1 MKKMMTLAVMAT
13 LGVCQPALAQFPSL
27 SLPQATQ
34 APAVQCAD
42 CGTVQGINQIQ
53 KEGESSGVVG
63 AVGGG
68 LIGGLLG
75 NQIGGGSGRDLATIG
90 GAVGGAYVGSQVEKK
105 MAKKTVYEAVVRFDD
120 GRTQVFNYDNNPGWQ
135 AGQRVRLV
143 NGGLQ
148 TLY

>member
-1 MKKMMTLAVMAT
+1 MKALLVSAAIAAAAI
-13 LGVCQPALAQFPSL
+13 CQPAFAQTLPSL
-27 SLPQATQ
+27 PVPTGAAAT
-34 APAVQCAD
+34 CTD

-68 LIGGLLG
+68 LLGGLLG
-75 NQIGGGSGRDLATIG
+75 HQVGAGTGRDLATIG

-105 MAKKTVYEAVVRFDD
+105 MGKKTVYEVIVKFDD
-120 GRTQVFNYDNNPGWQ
+120 GRTQVFNYDNSPSWQ
-135 AGQRVRLV
+135 AGNRVKLV
-143 NGGLQ
+143 NGSLQ